1 MNGVE
6 IRVPVTDY
14 MVISL
19 HTGLKQ
25 TQKTV
30 MTQSLKQAIELLQL
44 STVELYERIT
54 KELVEN
60 PVLEEDGEMAIV
72 PNDGGASADEGVVRN
87 LSGDESLLD
96 SRDERRSNF
105 ENSSDAGFPGEG
117 DDDKKRNYLE
127 HAVIREESL
136 AEHLLW
142 QARLTARDERELST
156 YEMIITSLDE
166 NGFLPADADRLLGQD
181 PGAPPAKDVIASIQM
196 FDPVGC
202 AAKNIKESLAVQCCH
217 FYPGDGTLLRMV
229 TDCFASFEK
238 LDYKKIS
245 DSLGIPMAEV
255 LEKSRLL
262 QGLDP
267 YPGRQYSNRT
277 IRYIMPDIDVKLV
290 DGEIIVSLND
300 DWMPGIHI
308 NSYYISLIKKK
319 NIEKKLK
326 DYIQDKM
333 QSARYLVKNISNRR
347 NTILRVVGSIMEH
360 QRVFLERGPG
370 HLKPLTHGE
379 IAREVGMHE
388 STVSR
393 VTSNKYV
400 QTSWGVYDLK
410 YFFVSRIKSSH
421 GDSDA
426 SSDAVMNIIRD
437 IVEREDPG
445 RPYSDEEIVRRAG
458 KAGIEVARRTVAK
471 YRGLLNIPPSNKRKR
486 INKIKSE
493 ECT

>member
-1 MNGVE
+1 MA
-6 IRVPVTDY
+6 
-14 MVISL
+14 ISL

-25 TQKTV
+25 NQKTV

-44 STVELYERIT
+44 STVELYERIS
-54 KELVEN
+54 KELEEN
-60 PVLEEDGEMAIV
+60 PVLEEDAQAELSE
-72 PNDGGASADEGVVRN
+72 NDRDPAVIEDVARN

-96 SRDERRSNF
+96 IRDERRSNF
-105 ENSSDAGFPGEG
+105 ADSSDAGFPGEG
-117 DDDKKRNYLE
+117 DDDRQRNYLE
-127 HAVIREESL
+127 HVVTREESL

-142 QARLTARDERELST
+142 QARLTARDEGELSI
-156 YEMIITSLDE
+156 YETIITSLDE
-166 NGFLPADADRLLGQD
+166 NGFLSADTEKLLGRKLED
-181 PGAPPAKDVIASIQM
+181 DAVKNVISSIRL

-202 AAKNIKESLAVQCCH
+202 AVTGVSDSLAVQCRH
-217 FYPGDGTLLRMV
+217 FYPDDGVLVRMV
-229 TDCFASFEK
+229 TECFAQFEK

-245 DSLGIPMAEV
+245 EMLNIPLPSV
-255 LEKSRLL
+255 LEKSRIL

-267 YPGRQYSNRT
+267 YPGRQYSNR
-277 IRYIMPDIDVKLV
+277 IVRYIMPDVDVRLV

-300 DWMPGIHI
+300 DWIPGIHI

-360 QRVFLERGPG
+360 QREFLVRGPG

-379 IAREVGMHE
+379 VAREVSMHE

-400 QTSWGVYDLK
+400 QTPWGVFDLK
-410 YFFVSRIKSSH
+410 YFFVSRIKSSA
-421 GDSDA
+421 GNDDA
-426 SSDAVMNIIRD
+426 SSDAAMNIIRD
-437 IVEREDPG
+437 IIDREDPE
-445 RPYSDEEIVRRAG
+445 RPCSDEEIVRIAG
-458 KAGIEVARRTVAK
+458 KAGIGVARRTVAK
-471 YRGLLNIPPSNKRKR
+471 YRAILGIPPSNKRKK

-493 ECT
+493 EGT

>member
-1 MNGVE
+1 
-6 IRVPVTDY
+6 
-14 MVISL
+14 
-19 HTGLKQ
+19 
-25 TQKTV
+25 

-44 STVELYERIT
+44 STVELYERISR
-54 KELVEN
+54 ELVEN
-60 PVLEEDGEMAIV
+60 PVLEEDGGMVESPDERGPA
-72 PNDGGASADEGVVRN
+72 NFEGVARN
-87 LSGDESLLD
+87 LSGDESISD
-96 SRDERRSNF
+96 KRDERRSNF
-105 ENSSDAGFPGEG
+105 EDSSDAGFPGDG
-117 DDDKKRNYLE
+117 DDDKNRNYLE
-127 HAVIREESL
+127 HAVTREESL
-136 AEHLLW
+136 IEHLLW
-142 QARLTARDERELST
+142 QARLTACDERELSV
-156 YEMIITSLDE
+156 YETIITSLDG
-166 NGFLPADADRLLGQD
+166 NGFLSADTEKLLG
-181 PGAPPAKDVIASIQM
+181 KDLEDGSIKKVVSALQL

-202 AAKNIKESLAVQCCH
+202 AAKDVRESLAVQCRH
-217 FYPGDGTLLRMV
+217 FYPADGTIVRMV
-229 TDCFASFEK
+229 TECFTHFEK

-245 DSLGIPMAEV
+245 ESLNIPLSMV
-255 LEKSRLL
+255 LEKSRIL

-277 IRYIMPDIDVKLV
+277 IRYIMPDIDVKLI

-300 DWMPGIHI
+300 DWIPGIHV

-360 QRVFLERGPG
+360 QREFLVRGPG

-379 IAREVGMHE
+379 IAKEVNMHE

-410 YFFVSRIKSSH
+410 YFFVSRIKSST
-421 GDSDA
+421 GNDDA
-426 SSDAVMNIIRD
+426 SSDEVMNLIRD
-437 IVEREDPG
+437 IIDREDPG
-445 RPYSDEEIVRRAG
+445 RPCSDEDIVRIAG

-471 YRGLLNIPPSNKRKR
+471 YRGILGIPTSNKRKK
-486 INKIKSE
+486 INKIKPE